1 LVYVIDDLDGI
12 DAAYE
17 FAGIVGISPKG
28 LTLRQL
34 WRMQN
39 GVAKQRRIET
49 MQLVCV
55 AFNESLDVAKFL
67 HTGIVEE
74 SSVGKPLQLPD
85 ELEAKVQAEIEK
97 IRRENPNLPKIATVD

>member
-1 LVYVIDDLDGI
+1 VIDDLDGI

-17 FAGIVGISPKG
+17 FAGVVGLNPKG

-39 GVAKQRRIET
+39 GLARQRRIET

-55 AFNESLDVAKFL
+55 AFNDSLDVSRFL
-67 HTGIVEE
+67 QTGTIEE
-74 SSVGKPLQLPD
+74 SDVGKPLRLSD
-85 ELEAKVQAEIEK
+85 ELEAQVQIEIEK
-97 IRRENPNLPKIATVD
+97 IRRENPELPRIATVD